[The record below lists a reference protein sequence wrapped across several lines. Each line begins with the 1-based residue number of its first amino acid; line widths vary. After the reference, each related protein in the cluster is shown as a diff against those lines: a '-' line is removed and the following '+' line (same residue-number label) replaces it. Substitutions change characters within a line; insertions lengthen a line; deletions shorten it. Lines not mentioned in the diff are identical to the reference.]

1 MSGILSVD
9 KPLGVTSFDVVRD
22 VRRGTGVK
30 RVGHAGTLDPMA
42 SGVLLVLLGQAVRV
56 SEYLMDLPKS
66 YRATLRLGVST
77 TTYDAEGEV
86 TAERPVNASEEQ
98 LREALA
104 AFEGEIRQVPPAF
117 SAVKV
122 GGERA
127 YKLARKGEAVALR
140 PRRAHV
146 YRIDLISFDPP
157 EAVIEVDCSRG
168 TYVRSLAHDI
178 GETLGCGAH
187 LSGLARTAV
196 GPFTVERA
204 VGEESLRAALADG
217 SWRDLVQP
225 MDCGLLHLPALTLGI
240 EDEKDIRHGRPTTL
254 DAEITAQLGAI
265 TDGLEARGY
274 GEDGS
279 LVGILRWDAGEGVWR
294 GRKVFAGEP
303 PAEPGC
309 P

>member
-9 KPLGVTSFDVVRD
+9 KPPGVTSFDVVRM
-22 VRRGTGVK
+22 VRRETGVK

-77 TTYDAEGEV
+77 NTYDAEGEV
-86 TAERPVNASEEQ
+86 TAERPVEVSEER
-98 LREALA
+98 LREVLA
-104 AFEGEIRQVPPAF
+104 EFEGEIRQVPPAF

-127 YKLARKGEAVALR
+127 YKLARKGEEVALK
-140 PRRAHV
+140 PRRAHI
-146 YRIDLISFDPP
+146 YRIALTSFDLP
-157 EAVIEVDCSRG
+157 EATIEVDCSRG
-168 TYVRSLAHDI
+168 TYVRSFAHDI
-178 GETLGCGAH
+178 GEALGCGAH
-187 LSGLARTAV
+187 LSALVRTAV
-196 GPFTVERA
+196 GPFTVGRS
-204 VGEESLRAALADG
+204 VGDEALRAALEDG
-217 SWRDLVQP
+217 TWRDLVQP

-265 TDGLEARGY
+265 ADGLEARGY
-274 GEDGS
+274 AEDGA
-279 LVGILRWDAGEGVWR
+279 LVGIVKWDVSEKIWR
-294 GRKVFAGEP
+294 PHKVFV
-303 PAEPGC
+303 AEGSSTT
-309 P
+309 